1 MWSAIPQCFEKKSTK
16 IENSA
21 LTYNTVI
28 SKMKMSLKNI
38 TNEPVRLMNIR
49 LAPERYAGNPSH
61 STIPTTIAK
70 HKLLMTV

>member
-1 MWSAIPQCFEKKSTK
+1 
-16 IENSA
+16 
-21 LTYNTVI
+21 
-28 SKMKMSLKNI
+28 MKMSLKNI

-70 HKLLMTV
+70 HKLLHTKNEV